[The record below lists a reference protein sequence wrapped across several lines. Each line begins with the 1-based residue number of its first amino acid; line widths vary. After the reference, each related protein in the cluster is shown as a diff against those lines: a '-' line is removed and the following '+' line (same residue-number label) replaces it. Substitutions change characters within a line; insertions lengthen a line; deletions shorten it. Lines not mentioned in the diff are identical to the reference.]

1 MLAKKYILDIDS
13 EGIMSV
19 NRLKTTCTVTMHCVK

>member
-1 MLAKKYILDIDS
+1 MLAKKYLLDIDS

-19 NRLKTTCTVTMHCVK
+19 NRLKTTYTVTMHCVK

>member
-1 MLAKKYILDIDS
+1 MLAKKYFLDIDS

-19 NRLKTTCTVTMHCVK
+19 NRLKTTKQLVQ